1 MTRYCLTDRF
11 ETRAGDALAGFY
23 VRLLDKDSGSTI
35 TIYADEND
43 TPIATVSGVANQAK
57 TDANGNFTLF
67 VVHGIYSV
75 EYLNSSGTR
84 VGFRRYVNCAGDPD
98 AAVEADAARDEA
110 VEAAAEAVAAA
121 MAAEAARDVALAA
134 VEVLEDDA
142 PLFGLVPDATY
153 ITNPSGFTSGGNTFT
168 APAGKFTSAD
178 IGKLIYCTRT
188 GSGYTTPIL
197 PVTTITAVS
206 GTTVTTTATWTEAY
220 SGGISYELVWGTDND
235 AALVQMGAYAVA
247 KRIMRWPAGGI
258 ILRKCYIDIGS
269 IDMPFAMR
277 GAGIDATTLF
287 LATGFDFST
296 TNAHAFSSMLVK
308 SDAIARD
315 EDYRGFFGD
324 FTVRGPLHKYASAT
338 SYNGLAQV
346 WNEGSIQN
354 VHIENLHGVYADI
367 RCQAKTS
374 LFNVRCKQALEG
386 GTHGIMSVAPVTG
399 YQVHTGNCSGSG
411 LLILNV
417 SGDATFAQD
426 PVNFV
431 NSLFDEC
438 DGNAVTVENSGG
450 VQFIGCSMFGG
461 PNTVSW
467 ALEVKTSGSVVSLIG
482 SQATGYGTASPRKAV
497 KVGSGT
503 TLNVLAGSK
512 IHRAGDGTGGES
524 LNNAGTVTVDGAS
537 TVGPNV
543 TNTGTINYLPT
554 SAGQPLDA
562 TLTALAGLATGA
574 DKLAYSTGTDTFSQ
588 TDLTSFARTLLDDAN
603 AASARTTLAAYGS
616 GDTLLSADGTVS
628 LPGSAFASDTD
639 TGFYRPS
646 ANVLGIVTG
655 GVERIRVG
663 SNGAVHFGGTS
674 PLATY
679 FRITDLQFLVE
690 NAATSTF
697 SMQAGTGGGSPK
709 TLTLQVLTDGRSF
722 FDPPSGGSFEV
733 RPGGTSAMH
742 VSASA
747 IRPGTDNTI
756 SAGTSDNRYSVVY
769 AGTGTIN
776 TSDEREK
783 SWRGALTDTELAAA
797 RKIATE
803 LGFYQWAYSV
813 ASKGAD
819 GARLHVG
826 VRAQRVWSI
835 MAEHGLVD
843 PIGDDGRPT
852 GACSYAFLCFDQF
865 DEGDRYSI
873 RVDQLALFLLAAQ
886 EQRLVALEAYAVQV
900 VYGD

>member
-1 MTRYCLTDRF
+1 MSSTNISVSEGGTTIVVEGADI
-11 ETRAGDALAGFY
+11 AGAAL
-23 VRLLDKDSGSTI
+23 R
-35 TIYADEND
+35 
-43 TPIATVSGVANQAK
+43 
-57 TDANGNFTLF
+57 
-67 VVHGIYSV
+67 
-75 EYLNSSGTR
+75 
-84 VGFRRYVNCAGDPD
+84 
-98 AAVEADAARDEA
+98 
-110 VEAAAEAVAAA
+110 
-121 MAAEAARDVALAA
+121 AEAARDVALAA

-308 SDAIARD
+308 SDAISRD

-367 RCQAKTS
+367 RCERKTS

-386 GTHGIMSVAPVTG
+386 GTHGIMSLAPVTG

-438 DGNAVTVENSGG
+438 DGNAVTVENSGR

-616 GDTLLSADGTVS
+616 GDTLLSADG
-628 LPGSAFASDTD
+628 
-639 TGFYRPS
+639 
-646 ANVLGIVTG
+646 
-655 GVERIRVG
+655 
-663 SNGAVHFGGTS
+663 
-674 PLATY
+674 
-679 FRITDLQFLVE
+679 
-690 NAATSTF
+690 
-697 SMQAGTGGGSPK
+697 
-709 TLTLQVLTDGRSF
+709 
-722 FDPPSGGSFEV
+722 
-733 RPGGTSAMH
+733 
-742 VSASA
+742 SASA
-747 IRPGTDNTI
+747 PGVAFNSDTNTGMYRIGADQIGLSTGGTVRAAILSDGKVGVGTVQPVREFQVYGSSNARIVCSTDDRNDGFFVTPAIGMYATSSNVFLGTVSNHNLRMGTNGGSSFVLETGGSSIYSESDNT
-756 SAGTSDNRYSVVY
+756 TSLGKSSNRWSVVY

-776 TSDEREK
+776 TSDLREK
-783 SWRGALTDTELAAA
+783 TWRGALSPAELAAA
-797 RKIATE
+797 REIIAE
-803 LGFYQWAYSV
+803 IGVYQWNDAI
-813 ASKGAD
+813 AEKGD
-819 GARLHVG
+819 DARLHVG
-826 VRAQRVWSI
+826 VRAQEVWRI
-835 MAEHGLVD
+835 MAKHKLVD
-843 PIGDDGRPT
+843 KIGKDGRPVAT
-852 GACSYAFLCFDQF
+852 PYAFLCYDEWEADE
-865 DEGDRYSI
+865 DEGRAAGNRFGVRI
-873 RVDQLALFLLAAQ
+873 DQLMMFLLAA
-886 EQRLVALEAYAVQV
+886 LVAA
-900 VYGD
+900 

>member
-1 MTRYCLTDRF
+1 MT
-11 ETRAGDALAGFY
+11 AAIIINN
-23 VRLLDKDSGSTI
+23 GSTVI
-35 TIYADEND
+35 ADPN
-43 TPIATVSGVANQAK
+43 IALLGAYKS
-57 TDANGNFTLF
+57 
-67 VVHGIYSV
+67 
-75 EYLNSSGTR
+75 
-84 VGFRRYVNCAGDPD
+84 
-98 AAVEADAARDEA
+98 EAE
-110 VEAAAEAVAAA
+110 AAA

-269 IDMPFAMR
+269 LDMPFVMR

-338 SYNGLAQV
+338 SYNGIAQV

-399 YQVHTGNCSGSG
+399 YQVHTGNCKGSG

-417 SGDATFAQD
+417 SGDASFAQE

-438 DGNAVTVENSGG
+438 DGNAVTVENSGR

-482 SQATGYGTASPRKAV
+482 SQATGYATASPRKAV

-524 LNNAGTVTVDGAS
+524 LNNAGTVNIDNSSTLGPESGGSGVIRRLGPLALQSGVAAS
-537 TVGPNV
+537 V
-543 TNTGTINYLPT
+543 TGTT
-554 SAGQPLDA
+554 
-562 TLTALAGLATGA
+562 TE
-574 DKLAYSTGTDTFSQ
+574 
-588 TDLTSFARTLLDDAN
+588 
-603 AASARTTLAAYGS
+603 TTLATVTIPSHTMGKNGS
-616 GDTLLSADGTVS
+616 ILITS
-628 LPGSAFASDTD
+628 LWSYTN
-639 TGFYRPS
+639 S
-646 ANVLGIVTG
+646 ANAK
-655 GVERIRVG
+655 RFRVK
-663 SNGAVHFGGTS
+663 FGGT
-674 PLATY
+674 TY
-679 FRITDLQFLVE
+679 YNNTQT
-690 NAATSTF
+690 ATSSFRLETRLYNRN
-697 SMQAGTGGGSPK
+697 SLSSQVGTALTAAGPGSSSGA
-709 TLTLQVLTDGRSF
+709 VLT
-722 FDPPSGGSFEV
+722 
-733 RPGGTSAMH
+733 SA
-742 VSASA
+742 VDTASDV
-747 IRPGTDNTI
+747 T
-756 SAGTSDNRYSVVY
+756 VLL
-769 AGTGTIN
+769 TG
-776 TSDEREK
+776 
-783 SWRGALTDTELAAA
+783 ELAN
-797 RKIATE
+797 
-803 LGFYQWAYSV
+803 
-813 ASKGAD
+813 
-819 GARLHVG
+819 
-826 VRAQRVWSI
+826 
-835 MAEHGLVD
+835 
-843 PIGDDGRPT
+843 T
-852 GACSYAFLCFDQF
+852 G
-865 DEGDRYSI
+865 ETI
-873 RVDQLALFLLAAQ
+873 T
-886 EQRLVALEAYAVQV
+886 LEAYAVQV
-900 VYGD
+900 FYGD

>member
-1 MTRYCLTDRF
+1 MSSTNISVSEGGTTIVVEGADI
-11 ETRAGDALAGFY
+11 AGAAL
-23 VRLLDKDSGSTI
+23 R
-35 TIYADEND
+35 
-43 TPIATVSGVANQAK
+43 
-57 TDANGNFTLF
+57 
-67 VVHGIYSV
+67 
-75 EYLNSSGTR
+75 
-84 VGFRRYVNCAGDPD
+84 
-98 AAVEADAARDEA
+98 
-110 VEAAAEAVAAA
+110 
-121 MAAEAARDVALAA
+121 AEAARDVALAA

-296 TNAHAFSSMLVK
+296 TNAHAWSSMLVK

-367 RCQAKTS
+367 RCQRKTS

-386 GTHGIMSVAPVTG
+386 GTHGIMSLAPVTG

-438 DGNAVTVENSGG
+438 DGNAVTVENSGR

-616 GDTLLSADGTVS
+616 GDTLLSADG
-628 LPGSAFASDTD
+628 
-639 TGFYRPS
+639 
-646 ANVLGIVTG
+646 
-655 GVERIRVG
+655 
-663 SNGAVHFGGTS
+663 
-674 PLATY
+674 
-679 FRITDLQFLVE
+679 
-690 NAATSTF
+690 
-697 SMQAGTGGGSPK
+697 
-709 TLTLQVLTDGRSF
+709 
-722 FDPPSGGSFEV
+722 
-733 RPGGTSAMH
+733 
-742 VSASA
+742 SASA
-747 IRPGTDNTI
+747 PGVAFNSDTNTGMYRIGADQIGLSTGGTVRAAILSDGKVGVGTVQPVREFQVYGSSNARIVCSTDDRNDGFFVTPAIGMYATSSAAAMGSMSPHNLELYVNGGARAVLEIGGALRPGADNGY
-756 SAGTSDNRYSVVY
+756 SSGTASYRWSVVY

-797 RKIATE
+797 REIIAE
-803 LGFYQWAYSV
+803 IGVYQWNDAI
-813 ASKGAD
+813 AEKGD
-819 GARLHVG
+819 DARLHVG
-826 VRAQRVWSI
+826 VRAQEVWRI
-835 MAEHGLVD
+835 MAKHKLVD
-843 PIGDDGRPT
+843 KIGKDGRPVAT
-852 GACSYAFLCFDQF
+852 PYAFLCYDEWEADE
-865 DEGDRYSI
+865 DEGRAAGNRFGVRI
-873 RVDQLALFLLAAQ
+873 DQLMMFLLAA
-886 EQRLVALEAYAVQV
+886 LVAA
-900 VYGD
+900 

>member
-1 MTRYCLTDRF
+1 MKATGTSSSMGCGLPTMAASPTPGTPAIIYGITGLEHFFAGLVTTCMFAFMMSKVDRSV
-11 ETRAGDALAGFY
+11 G
-23 VRLLDKDSGSTI
+23 
-35 TIYADEND
+35 
-43 TPIATVSGVANQAK
+43 ATH
-57 TDANGNFTLF
+57 FTL
-67 VVHGIYSV
+67 
-75 EYLNSSGTR
+75 
-84 VGFRRYVNCAGDPD
+84 
-98 AAVEADAARDEA
+98 
-110 VEAAAEAVAAA
+110 
-121 MAAEAARDVALAA
+121 LAA

-296 TNAHAFSSMLVK
+296 TNAHAWSSMLVK

-354 VHIENLHGVYADI
+354 VHIESLHGVYADI
-367 RCQAKTS
+367 RCQQKTS

-438 DGNAVTVENSGG
+438 DGKAVTVENSGR

-482 SQATGYGTASPRKAV
+482 SQATGYGTASPRKPARSAARTSASSPSSTTTLV
-497 KVGSGT
+497 TSQPVSTMLVCAPTPSAGSRINSGT
-503 TLNVLAGSK
+503 TARSWNSSTP
-512 IHRAGDGTGGES
+512 ITGF
-524 LNNAGTVTVDGAS
+524 
-537 TVGPNV
+537 
-543 TNTGTINYLPT
+543 
-554 SAGQPLDA
+554 
-562 TLTALAGLATGA
+562 ATGA
-574 DKLAYSTGTDTFSQ
+574 DSSLRSASS
-588 TDLTSFARTLLDDAN
+588 LMPIAVDDI
-603 AASARTTLAAYGS
+603 ASAAPSTTAEAKLCA
-616 GDTLLSADGTVS
+616 
-628 LPGSAFASDTD
+628 
-639 TGFYRPS
+639 
-646 ANVLGIVTG
+646 
-655 GVERIRVG
+655 
-663 SNGAVHFGGTS
+663 
-674 PLATY
+674 
-679 FRITDLQFLVE
+679 
-690 NAATSTF
+690 
-697 SMQAGTGGGSPK
+697 
-709 TLTLQVLTDGRSF
+709 
-722 FDPPSGGSFEV
+722 
-733 RPGGTSAMH
+733 
-742 VSASA
+742 SASA
-747 IRPGTDNTI
+747 ISANSSRESRYCAEPRPSTSRRIERNCGSENSSPIENIRKTMPYSAIARACAESGI
-756 SAGTSDNRYSVVY
+756 SLNACGPSSMPT
-769 AGTGTIN
+769 
-776 TSDEREK
+776 
-783 SWRGALTDTELAAA
+783 
-797 RKIATE
+797 
-803 LGFYQWAYSV
+803 
-813 ASKGAD
+813 
-819 GARLHVG
+819 
-826 VRAQRVWSI
+826 VR
-835 MAEHGLVD
+835 
-843 PIGDDGRPT
+843 
-852 GACSYAFLCFDQF
+852 
-865 DEGDRYSI
+865 
-873 RVDQLALFLLAAQ
+873 
-886 EQRLVALEAYAVQV
+886 
-900 VYGD
+900 